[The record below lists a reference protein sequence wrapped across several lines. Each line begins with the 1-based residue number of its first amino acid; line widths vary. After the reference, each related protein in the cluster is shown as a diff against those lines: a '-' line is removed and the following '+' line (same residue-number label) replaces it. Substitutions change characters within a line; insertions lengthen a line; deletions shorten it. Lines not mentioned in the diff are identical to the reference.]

1 VANQAIAL
9 QSRAPQSNLLGGA
22 IQQGAQMMNMM
33 SQQRA
38 AQRQA
43 AQATQAMEIARAGE
57 ERAASAAEID
67 MAGKK
72 IDFYTKRAGQTMTPE
87 GYSLLLKDL
96 DKDAPEIAAAF
107 RANLPEVNFN
117 RDELLKMVGSIS
129 DNFRARFG
137 ALETEVVQLKNGKY
151 AVARIG
157 GSGGPGAEPGVFE
170 LEEYELDSNRGAAAP
185 AQTPTA
191 AFPTTAAP
199 ATDAQIDDAARKIL
213 RGAGVGDLGIGADDF
228 DRASERANQMKAGGD
243 ASMRPVSMTTGPQMG
258 GGQPDLAAVVQ
269 DMMSSGQ
276 ISQANLQLMRD
287 TAGPANDA
295 QLAEILRA
303 NNIQIVPD
311 AEPSMRS
318 AVFRPGEDATPQM
331 QQVQDMRNYR
341 ATGRAAQGKD
351 PMQSPSQAPGA
362 AGAVAEA
369 QREPIPQAGAR
380 AGAETAGE
388 QGVRVVTQP
397 KIVAGEERAKRVEKL
412 RGELPRARADAQ
424 ALITDLDERIKAI
437 DEFLRSPYRNSIIGA
452 VEGRIPRMLQTPARA
467 DAQALYD
474 SIKDNTTLTRLLSD
488 RSQTETGASPMGV
501 VSDRDVDMVARG
513 ATRLTQTGTE
523 KQQEIE
529 MQRLRDMMYKTRQL
543 AVETYNNVYRE
554 VLPEAPNLSLRVPSI
569 APKYRAKP
577 GTPTQGKSQL
587 SPEVAKKYGL

>member
-1 VANQAIAL
+1 MANQAIAL

-397 KIVAGEERAKRVEKL
+397 QIVAGEERARRVEKL

>member
-9 QSRAPQSNLLGGA
+9 QSRAPQSNPLGGA

-107 RANLPEVNFN
+107 RANLPEANFN
-117 RDELLKMVGSIS
+117 RDALLRMVGSIG
-129 DNFRARFG
+129 DNFKATYG
-137 ALETEVVQLKNGKY
+137 PLETEVVQMEDGTY
-151 AVARIG
+151 SVARTG
-157 GSGGPGAEPGVFE
+157 GFGKPGVFE
-170 LEEYELDSNRGAAAP
+170 LEEFQLAPGGAAP

-191 AFPTTAAP
+191 PAAVKNAFPTTAAP
-199 ATDAQIDDAARKIL
+199 ATAAQIDDAARKII
-213 RGAGVGDLGIGADDF
+213 RGAGVGELGISADDF
-228 DRASERANQMKAGGD
+228 DRASERANQMKAGGG
-243 ASMRPVSMTTGPQMG
+243 ASMQPVSMTTGPQTG
-258 GGQPDLAAVVQ
+258 AQPDLASVVQ

-303 NNIQIVPD
+303 NNIRIVPEG
-311 AEPSMRS
+311 EPSMRS
-318 AVFRPGEDATPQM
+318 AVFRPGEDAPPQM
-331 QQVQDMRNYR
+331 QQVQDMGDYR
-341 ATGRAAQGKD
+341 ATGRPARGKS
-351 PMQSPSQAPGA
+351 PMQSPLPGS
-362 AGAVAEA
+362 A
-369 QREPIPQAGAR
+369 QVPLPRVREE

-488 RSQTETGASPMGV
+488 RSQTETGASPMGI

-523 KQQEIE
+523 SQQERE
-529 MQRLRDMMYKTRQL
+529 MQRLRDTMFKTRQL
-543 AVETYNNVYRE
+543 AIETYNNVYRE
-554 VLPEAPNLSLRVPSI
+554 VLPEAPNLKLRVPSI

>member
-9 QSRAPQSNLLGGA
+9 QARAPQANPLGGA
-22 IQQGAQMMNMM
+22 IQQNAQLINMM
-33 SQQRA
+33 SQQRGA
-38 AQRQA
+38 ERQA
-43 AQATQAMEIARAGE
+43 AAAQQQMQIAGAKEQRDAT
-57 ERAASAAEID
+57 AAEID
-67 MAGKK
+67 LAGKK

-117 RDELLKMVGSIS
+117 RDALLRMVGSIG
-129 DNFRARFG
+129 DNFKATYG
-137 ALETEVVQLKNGKY
+137 PLETEVVQMEDGTY
-151 AVARIG
+151 SVARTG
-157 GSGGPGAEPGVFE
+157 GFGKPGVFE
-170 LEEYELDSNRGAAAP
+170 LEEFQLAPGGAAP

-191 AFPTTAAP
+191 PTAVKNAFPTTAAP
-199 ATDAQIDDAARKIL
+199 ATPAQIDDAARKII
-213 RGAGVGDLGIGADDF
+213 RGAGVGELGISADDF

-243 ASMRPVSMTTGPQMG
+243 ATMRPVSMTTGPQMG

-303 NNIQIVPD
+303 NNIRIVPEG
-311 AEPSMRS
+311 EPSMRS
-318 AVFRPGEDATPQM
+318 AVFRPGEDAAPQM
-331 QQVQDMRNYR
+331 QQVQDMGDYR
-341 ATGRAAQGKD
+341 ATGRPARGKS
-351 PMQSPSQAPGA
+351 PMQSPLPGS
-362 AGAVAEA
+362 A
-369 QREPIPQAGAR
+369 QVPIPR
-380 AGAETAGE
+380 VREEAGAETAGE

-488 RSQTETGASPMGV
+488 RAQTETGASPMGV

-523 KQQEIE
+523 SQQERE
-529 MQRLRDMMYKTRQL
+529 MQRLRDVMYKTRQL

-554 VLPEAPNLSLRVPSI
+554 VLPEAPNLKLRVPSI